1 MTKKPAS
8 VFIDNS
14 PKTTLTMMTD
24 PKTNNAQLFSSPLI
38 SDADVLNQQL
48 VNVNKQ
54 LRDSETRF
62 AAFVKATSDVIYRMN
77 ADWTIMLELQGR
89 EFLEDT
95 GEPIQ
100 HWMDKYIHSEDKEQ
114 ILHVIQEALRTKSI
128 FQLEHQVKRLD
139 GKMGWASSR
148 AIPIVDR
155 DGNIIE
161 WFGTTSDITQRKQA
175 EEALRRSKDELEQQ
189 KRLYEAVTAS
199 TPDLVYVFDLQ
210 YKFTYANKAL
220 LIMWGKNTL
229 EEAKGKGLRELGY
242 EEWHA
247 EMHEREIDEV
257 VATKRLIRGEVAFPH
272 ATLGRRIYDY
282 IFSPVFDAN
291 NEIVA
296 VAGTTRDI
304 TEMRQ
309 LSEQK
314 DEFLAMASHELK
326 TPVTVIKAYTQ
337 IFHRSA
343 QEANDKQA
351 AALAI
356 KMEAQ
361 IDKLTSRIA
370 ELLDVSRIQGGKL
383 HLQEKHFD
391 FNELIDGV
399 VEEIQRTTH
408 RHQIIRRLTTSRTVF
423 GDQDRIGQ
431 VVINLLTNAIKYS
444 PQSDVIYVYTKLVNE
459 NQRDRIVFSVEDFGI
474 GIPEADQERIFERF
488 YRVTGGNQNTYPG
501 LGLGLYICSE
511 IIKWHGG
518 TIWLKNKKE
527 GGSIFSFSLLL
538 KK

>member
-1 MTKKPAS
+1 
-8 VFIDNS
+8 
-14 PKTTLTMMTD
+14 MMTD
-24 PKTNNAQLFSSPLI
+24 PKTNSAQLFSSPLI
-38 SDADVLNQQL
+38 SDANVLNQQL

-114 ILHVIQEALRTKSI
+114 ILHVIQEAIRTKSI

-220 LIMWGKNTL
+220 LTMWGKNTL

-351 AALAI
+351 AVLAL

-391 FNELIDGV
+391 FNELIDSV

-474 GIPEADQERIFERF
+474 GIPETDQKRIFERF

-511 IIKWHGG
+511 VIKWHGG
-518 TIWLKNKKE
+518 TIWLENKKE

>member
-38 SDADVLNQQL
+38 SDANVLNQQL

-391 FNELIDGV
+391 FNELIDSV

-444 PQSDVIYVYTKLVNE
+444 PQSDVIYLYTKLVNE
-459 NQRDRIVFSVEDFGI
+459 NQRDLIVFSVEDFGI

-518 TIWLKNKKE
+518 TIWLENKKE